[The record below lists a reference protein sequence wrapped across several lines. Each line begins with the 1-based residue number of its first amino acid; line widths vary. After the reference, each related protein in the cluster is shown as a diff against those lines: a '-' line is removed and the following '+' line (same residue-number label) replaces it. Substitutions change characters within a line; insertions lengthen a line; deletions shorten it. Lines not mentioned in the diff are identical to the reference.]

1 MAANTSTVTGRRPTV
16 AGMVYDDAREAE
28 VTALEKLAAELSER
42 GLDPVITA
50 TGGRP
55 VLTVS
60 NPDAPALSE
69 SVLEDAG
76 LFRWSWAEQIGPVGD
91 VSGAADAIARV
102 LARSAT

>member
-1 MAANTSTVTGRRPTV
+1 MAVEPHES
-16 AGMVYDDAREAE
+16 D
-28 VTALEKLAAELSER
+28 VTALEALAAELRARS
-42 GLDPVITA
+42 LDPVITN

-76 LFRWSWAEQIGPVGD
+76 LFRWSWEEEIGPVGD

-102 LARSAT
+102 LARSST